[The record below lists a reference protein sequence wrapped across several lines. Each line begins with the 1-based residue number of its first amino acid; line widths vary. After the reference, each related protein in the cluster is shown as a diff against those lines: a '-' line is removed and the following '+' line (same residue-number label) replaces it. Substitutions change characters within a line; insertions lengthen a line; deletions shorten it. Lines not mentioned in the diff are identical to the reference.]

1 MKNLM
6 VSVFNK
12 LLRFSKQRN
21 YFSDKTLVKIHNTA
35 FVKGCNVIGKL
46 EVGSTSKVT
55 DVLVSG
61 RISIGSNSKVVGG
74 VTMKGDIS
82 IGNYSSLNGPNL
94 DITAKVNK
102 VTIGN
107 FCSVSRN
114 VSIQEYDH
122 NFYNLSTYH
131 ISQNV
136 FGKDVLNDIKS
147 KGDVII
153 KNDVWIGTQCVILS
167 GVTIGNGVVVAANS
181 VVTKDIPNF
190 AVVAGS
196 PAKVLKYRFSPEII
210 EKLNELKW
218 WDWDN
223 EKLKANEGVFSNE
236 LTMEKLKN
244 LK

>member
-1 MKNLM
+1 MRNLM
-6 VSVFNK
+6 VSIFNK
-12 LLRFSKQRN
+12 LLSFSKQRN
-21 YFSDKTLVKIHNTA
+21 YYSDNKLVNVHNTA
-35 FVKGCNVIGKL
+35 FVQGCNVVGKL
-46 EVGSTSKVT
+46 EIGAASKVT
-55 DVLVSG
+55 DALISG
-61 RISIGSNSKVVGG
+61 AISIGSNSKVVGG
-74 VTMKGDIS
+74 VAMKGDIS

-102 VTIGN
+102 VNIGN
-107 FCSVSRN
+107 FCSVARN

-136 FGKDVLNDIKS
+136 FGKDVLNDINS

-181 VVTKDIPNF
+181 VVTKDIPDF

-236 LTMEKLKN
+236 LTMEKLNN